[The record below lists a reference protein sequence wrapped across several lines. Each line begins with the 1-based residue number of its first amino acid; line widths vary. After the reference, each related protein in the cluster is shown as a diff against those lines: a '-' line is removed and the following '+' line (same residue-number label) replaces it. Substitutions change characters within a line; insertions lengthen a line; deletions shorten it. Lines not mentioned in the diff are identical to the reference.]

1 MAVRVGKRF
10 TFDAAHQLIGHT
22 GKCANV
28 HGHTYTLEVVLE
40 GDPMGASQPSD
51 EGFVMDFGIL
61 KRIVNEQVVDFF
73 DHAFLAKG
81 NEPIL
86 DALYASGSKVAI
98 IGVRTTAENLVLFIG
113 HKLKQAGLP
122 IYSVTLW
129 ETQTAFAQVLG
140 ADVPDEGPTYQT
152 GGGCDVE

>member
-40 GDPMGASQPSD
+40 GEPISAEQPSD
-51 EGFVMDFGIL
+51 EGFVMDFGNL

-86 DALYASGSKVAI
+86 EALYASGSKIAL
-98 IGVRTTAENLVLFIG
+98 IGARTTAENLVFFIC

-122 IYSVTLW
+122 IYSATLW
-129 ETQTAFAQVLG
+129 ETQTAFAQVLSSEI
-140 ADVPDEGPTYQT
+140 PDEGPSYRAN
-152 GGGCDVE
+152 GGCDVE